1 MSGSGQAIVKAVRK
15 NKSSKEMNGGR
26 AVREPLVSELRQIAE
41 KYAKMIQSSP
51 DAITLR
57 TLPERRYVEV
67 NEGFT
72 HLTGYTA
79 EEVIGKTSAELNLWV
94 EQASRAAT
102 LKTLQRQGQV
112 HAEEFKFRT
121 KSGEVRY
128 GQLSAVRVELNGE
141 PFMLSIT
148 HDITDVKRAQEA
160 VRQSEADLRSL
171 VRDAP
176 YGIYHVD
183 VDGRLLQVN
192 PALQQMLGYDSEA
205 ELLRCNMTMDV
216 YSDPASRLRLVNE
229 YWDKKEFREVE
240 TRWKRKDG
248 RAIDV
253 RLTGRTV
260 RDERTRLAYFEVFAE
275 DITERRSLER
285 QFLQAQKMD
294 AIGRLAGGIAH
305 DFNNLLAVILG
316 HSEILREHGGENL
329 KLHKSAEAI
338 NRAAERAAGLTMQLL
353 ALSRKQVVEPKVVDV
368 NAALVELE
376 KMVRRVIREDIA
388 LKMKLD
394 ANVGRI
400 KIDPGQLDQVLMNLV
415 VNARDAMPNGGEL
428 VLHTA
433 RAEFDEMY
441 VKHHLGTSAGDYVM
455 LAVSD
460 TGTGMDAATVS
471 HIFEP
476 FFTTKEKGKGTGLG
490 LSTVYGIVKQAGG
503 HIVPYS
509 EPGQGTTM
517 KIYFPRV
524 EVQESGEKAREA
536 APAIPR
542 GSEGI
547 LVVEDETALRDLTRS
562 VLEESGYTVFEAQGL
577 EEALRIVRENGAK
590 ISMLLTDVVM
600 PGTGGRELAARLKAL
615 QPELKVMFMSGYAD
629 EVITHNGTFSEGAVL
644 IQKPFTKRTLLSKIR
659 EMLDAEREI
668 NRS

>member
-1 MSGSGQAIVKAVRK
+1 MPRSGQGTV
-15 NKSSKEMNGGR
+15 R
-26 AVREPLVSELRQIAE
+26 AVRRNPKKEMTLDRPVRELSVAELRQIAE

-57 TLPERRYVEV
+57 SLPERRYIEV

-72 HLTGYTA
+72 RLTGYAA
-79 EEVIGKTSAELNLWV
+79 EEVIGKTPAELNLWV
-94 EQASRAAT
+94 EEATRVAT
-102 LKTLQRQGQV
+102 LRTLERKGQV
-112 HAEEFKFRT
+112 HEEEFKFRT
-121 KSGEVRY
+121 KSGEIRY

-148 HDITDVKRAQEA
+148 HDITNVKRAEEA
-160 VRQSEADLRSL
+160 VRRSEADLRTL

-176 YGIYHVD
+176 YGIYQVD

-192 PALQQMLGYDSEA
+192 PALQKMLGYESEA

-216 YSDPASRLRLVNE
+216 YCDPASRLRIVNE
-229 YWDKKEFREVE
+229 CWNKKDFREIE
-240 TRWKRKDG
+240 ARWKRKDG
-248 RAIDV
+248 KVIEV

-260 RDERTRLAYFEVFAE
+260 HDSDRRVSYFEVFAE
-275 DITERRSLER
+275 DVTERRSLER

-316 HSEILREHGGENL
+316 HSEILREQSGEQA

-353 ALSRKQVVEPKVVDV
+353 TLSRKQVIEPKIVDV
-368 NAALVELE
+368 NAALVEIE
-376 KMVRRVIREDIA
+376 KMVRRVIREDI
-388 LKMKLD
+388 KLTMRLD
-394 ANVGRI
+394 QNVGCI
-400 KIDPGQLDQVLMNLV
+400 KVDPGHLDQILMNLV
-415 VNARDAMPNGGEL
+415 VNARDAMPGGGEL

-433 RAEFDEMY
+433 GAEFDEGY
-441 VKHHLGTSAGDYVM
+441 VKHHLGTNAGPYVM
-455 LAVSD
+455 MAVSD
-460 TGTGMDAATVS
+460 TGTGMDAATLS

-524 EVQESGEKAREA
+524 DDGQAGATAVKATE
-536 APAIPR
+536 AIPR
-542 GSEGI
+542 GTEGV
-547 LVVEDETALRDLTRS
+547 LVVEDETALRELTHS
-562 VLEESGYTVFEAQGL
+562 ILSGSGYTVFEASGL
-577 EEALRIVRENGAK
+577 EDALRIIRGKKAK
-590 ISMLLTDVVM
+590 ISLLLTDVVM
-600 PGTGGRELAARLKAL
+600 PGTGGKELAQRLKAL
-615 QPELKVMFMSGYAD
+615 QPDLKVVFMSGYAD
-629 EVITHNGTFSEGAVL
+629 EVIAHNGKFAEGTVL
-644 IQKPFTKRTLLSKIR
+644 IQKPFTKKALLRKVR
-659 EMLDAEREI
+659 EVLDA
-668 NRS
+668 

>member
-1 MSGSGQAIVKAVRK
+1 MATPGQATVKAAHRNHL
-15 NKSSKEMNGGR
+15 NKQIALDR
-26 AVREPLVSELRQIAE
+26 RELSIAELRQIAE

-67 NEGFT
+67 NESFT
-72 HLTGYTA
+72 RLTGYAA
-79 EEVIGKTSAELNLWV
+79 EEVIGKTPAELNLFV
-94 EQASRAAT
+94 EQATRAAT
-102 LKTLQRQGQV
+102 LRTLQRKGQV

-121 KSGEVRY
+121 KSGEIRY
-128 GQLSAVRVELNGE
+128 GQVSAVRMELNGE

-148 HDITDVKRAQEA
+148 HDITNVKRAEEA

-192 PALQQMLGYDSEA
+192 PSLQKMLGYESEA

-216 YSDPASRLRLVNE
+216 YCDPSTRLRLVNE
-229 YWDKKEFREVE
+229 YWNKPDFRELE
-240 TRWKRKDG
+240 AKWKRKDG
-248 RAIDV
+248 RIIDV

-260 RDERTRLAYFEVFAE
+260 QDDGGRLAYFEVFAE
-275 DITERRSLER
+275 DVTERRSLER

-316 HSEILREHGGENL
+316 HSEILREQSGEQL

-353 ALSRKQVVEPKVVDV
+353 ALSRKQVIEPKIVDV
-368 NAALVELE
+368 NAAIVEME
-376 KMVRRVIREDIA
+376 KMARRVIREDIKLA
-388 LKMKLD
+388 MKLEPK
-394 ANVGRI
+394 VGRI
-400 KIDPGQLDQVLMNLV
+400 KVDPGQLDQVLMNLV
-415 VNARDAMPNGGEL
+415 VNARDAMPQGGDL

-433 RAEFDEMY
+433 NAEFDELY
-441 VKHHLGTSAGDYVM
+441 VKQHLGTSAGEYVM

-460 TGTGMDAATVS
+460 TGTGMDAATLS
-471 HIFEP
+471 HAFEP

-509 EPGQGTTM
+509 EPRQGTTM

-524 EVQESGEKAREA
+524 EGDNA
-536 APAIPR
+536 AETSTKVAQAIPR
-542 GSEGI
+542 GTEGI
-547 LVVEDETALRDLTRS
+547 LVVEDETALRELTYS
-562 VLEESGYTVFEAQGL
+562 VLGESGYQVFEAAGL
-577 EEALRIVRENGAK
+577 EEALKIIGENGKK
-590 ISMLLTDVVM
+590 ISLLLTDVVM
-600 PGTGGRELAARLKAL
+600 PGTGGRELASRLKAL
-615 QPELKVMFMSGYAD
+615 QPGLRVMFMSGYAD
-629 EVITHNGTFSEGAVL
+629 EVIAHNGAFSEGSVL
-644 IQKPFTKRTLLSKIR
+644 IQKPFTRRGLLSKVR
-659 EMLDAEREI
+659 EVLD
-668 NRS
+668 S

>member
-1 MSGSGQAIVKAVRK
+1 MSRSGQGTVKAVRR
-15 NKSSKEMNGGR
+15 NHLRKESTLAR
-26 AVREPLVSELRQIAE
+26 PARELSVSELRQIAE

-72 HLTGYTA
+72 RLTGYTA
-79 EEVIGKTSAELNLWV
+79 EEVIGKTPTELNLWV
-94 EQASRAAT
+94 EQVTRAAT
-102 LKTLQRQGQV
+102 LKTLERKGQV
-112 HAEEFKFRT
+112 HEEEFKFRT
-121 KSGEVRY
+121 KAGEIRY
-128 GQLSAVRVELNGE
+128 GRLSAVRVELNGE
-141 PFMLSIT
+141 PFMLSLT
-148 HDITDVKRAQEA
+148 HDITNQKRAEKA
-160 VRQSEADLRSL
+160 VRQSEADLLSL

-192 PALQQMLGYDSEA
+192 PALQKMLGYESEA
-205 ELLRCNMTMDV
+205 ELLRRNMTMDV
-216 YSDPASRLRLVNE
+216 YCDPNSRLRLVNE
-229 YWDKKEFREVE
+229 YWDKKDFREVE

-248 RAIDV
+248 RIIEV

-260 RDERTRLAYFEVFAE
+260 QNEKGRLAYFEVFAE
-275 DITERRSLER
+275 DVTERRSLER

-316 HSEILREHGGENL
+316 HSEILREQGGEQP
-329 KLHKSAEAI
+329 KLQKSAEAI

-368 NAALVELE
+368 NAALVEME
-376 KMVRRVIREDIA
+376 KMARRVIREDIK
-388 LKMKLD
+388 LTMKLD
-394 ANVGRI
+394 QRVGRI
-400 KIDPGQLDQVLMNLV
+400 KVDPGQLDQVLMNLV

-433 RAEFDEMY
+433 TAEFDETY
-441 VKHHLGTSAGDYVM
+441 VKHHLGTSPGEYVM
-455 LAVSD
+455 VAVSD
-460 TGTGMDAATVS
+460 TGTGMDVATLS

-524 EVQESGEKAREA
+524 EGDQAAEGTTKAA
-536 APAIPR
+536 KAIPR
-542 GSEGI
+542 GTEGVLI
-547 LVVEDETALRDLTRS
+547 VEDEAALRELTHS
-562 VLEESGYTVFEAQGL
+562 ILSESGYTVFEASGL
-577 EEALRIVRENGAK
+577 EQATQIIRGNGAK
-590 ISMLLTDVVM
+590 VSLLLTDVVM
-600 PGTGGRELAARLKAL
+600 PGTGGKELAKQLKEL

-629 EVITHNGTFSEGAVL
+629 EVITHNGNFAEGSVL
-644 IQKPFTKRTLLSKIR
+644 IQKPFTKRALLTKIR
-659 EMLDAEREI
+659 EMLDA
-668 NRS
+668 

>member
-1 MSGSGQAIVKAVRK
+1 MSRSGQGTVRAAR
-15 NKSSKEMNGGR
+15 KSPASNG
-26 AVREPLVSELRQIAE
+26 ANLDQPAAKLSVSALRQIAE

-57 TLPERRYVEV
+57 TLPDRRYVEV

-72 HLTGYTA
+72 RLTGYTPQ
-79 EEVIGKTSAELNLWV
+79 EVIGKTSAELNLWV
-94 EQASRAAT
+94 ESAPRAAT
-102 LKTLQRQGQV
+102 LRTLQRKGQV
-112 HAEEFKFRT
+112 HEEDFQFRT
-121 KSGEVRY
+121 KSGEIRY
-128 GQLSAVRVELNGE
+128 GQLSAVRVELNGQ

-148 HDITDVKRAQEA
+148 HDITNLKRAEEA

-183 VDGRLLQVN
+183 VDGRLLKVN
-192 PALQQMLGYDSEA
+192 PALQKMLGYESES

-216 YSDPASRLRLVNE
+216 YCDPSTRLRFVNE
-229 YWDKKEFREVE
+229 YWDKEDFRELE
-240 TRWKRKDG
+240 ARWKRKDG
-248 RAIDV
+248 KIMEV
-253 RLTGRTV
+253 RLTGRAV
-260 RDERTRLAYFEVFAE
+260 QQNARLAYFEVFAE
-275 DITERRSLER
+275 DVTERRSLER

-316 HSEILREHGGENL
+316 HSEILREQSKQP
-329 KLHKSAEAI
+329 KLEKSAEAI

-353 ALSRKQVVEPKVVDV
+353 ALSRKQVIEPKIVDV
-368 NAALVELE
+368 NAALVEIE
-376 KMVRRVIREDIA
+376 KMVRRIIREDI
-388 LKMKLD
+388 KLTMRLD
-394 ANVGRI
+394 RNVGRI
-400 KIDPGQLDQVLMNLV
+400 KVDPGQLDQILMNLV

-433 RAEFDEMY
+433 GAEFDEIY
-441 VKHHLGTSAGDYVM
+441 VKQHLGTSTGQYVM

-460 TGTGMDAATVS
+460 TGTGMDAATLS

-509 EPGQGTTM
+509 EAGQGTTM

-524 EVQESGEKAREA
+524 ESGEFLEGAKKLVEAIAR
-536 APAIPR
+536 
-542 GSEGI
+542 GTEGV
-547 LVVEDETALRDLTRS
+547 LVVEDETALRELARS
-562 VLEESGYTVFEAQGL
+562 ILEDSGYSVFEASGLDQAIKIIQG
-577 EEALRIVRENGAK
+577 NGAK
-590 ISMLLTDVVM
+590 ISLLLTDVVM
-600 PGTGGRELAARLKAL
+600 PGTGGKELAKQLTAL
-615 QPELKVMFMSGYAD
+615 QPGLKVMFMSGYAD
-629 EVITHNGTFSEGAVL
+629 EVIAHNGNFAEGTVL
-644 IQKPFTKRTLLSKIR
+644 IQKPFTKRVLLTKIR
-659 EMLDAEREI
+659 EVLDRKDET
-668 NRS
+668 SSV

>member
-1 MSGSGQAIVKAVRK
+1 MSRSGQGTVKAVRR
-15 NKSSKEMNGGR
+15 NKSGKETNGGR
-26 AVREPLVSELRQIAE
+26 PAVREPSVSELRHIAK

-57 TLPERRYVEV
+57 SLPERRYLEV

-72 HLTGYTA
+72 RLTGYSA
-79 EEVIGKTSAELNLWV
+79 EEAIGKTPAELNLWV
-94 EQASRAAT
+94 ERAPREAT
-102 LKTLQRQGQV
+102 LRTLQREGEV
-112 HAEEFKFRT
+112 HEEEFKFRT

-128 GQLSAVRVELNGE
+128 GQLSAVRIELNGE

-148 HDITDVKRAQEA
+148 HDITNLKRAQEA
-160 VRQSEADLRSL
+160 VKQSEADLRTL
-171 VRDAP
+171 VSDAP

-192 PALQQMLGYDSEA
+192 PALQNMLGYKTAA

-216 YSDPASRLRLVNE
+216 YCDPASRLRLVNE

-248 RAIDV
+248 RIIDV

-260 RDERTRLAYFEVFAE
+260 RDEGRRLAYFEVFAE

-316 HSEILREHGGENL
+316 HSEILREQSGAQP
-329 KLHKSAEAI
+329 KLQKGAEAI
-338 NRAAERAAGLTMQLL
+338 NRAAERAASLTMQLL
-353 ALSRKQVVEPKVVDV
+353 ALSRKQVIEPKIVDV
-368 NAALVELE
+368 NAALVEME
-376 KMVRRVIREDIA
+376 KMVRRVIREDI
-388 LKMKLD
+388 KLAVRLD
-394 ANVGRI
+394 PNVGRI

-428 VLHTA
+428 ALHTA
-433 RAEFDEMY
+433 SAEFDEMY
-441 VKHHLGTSAGDYVM
+441 IKQHLGTSAGHYVM
-455 LAVSD
+455 IAVSD
-460 TGTGMDAATVS
+460 TGTGIDAGTLS
-471 HIFEP
+471 YIFEP

-509 EPGQGTTM
+509 EVGQGTTM

-524 EVQESGEKAREA
+524 EGDEIAERSAKAEQ
-536 APAIPR
+536 AIPR
-542 GSEGI
+542 GTEGI
-547 LVVEDETALRDLTRS
+547 LVVEDETALRELTYG
-562 VLEESGYTVFEAQGL
+562 VLGESGYTVFEAAGL
-577 EEALRIVRENGAK
+577 DEALRVIRENGAK
-590 ISMLLTDVVM
+590 ISLLLTDVVM
-600 PGTGGRELAARLKAL
+600 PGTGGRELASRLKAL
-615 QPELKVMFMSGYAD
+615 HPELKVMFMSGYAD
-629 EVITHNGTFSEGAVL
+629 EVIAHNGAFSEGSVL
-644 IQKPFTKRTLLSKIR
+644 IQKPFTKRTLLGKVR
-659 EMLDAEREI
+659 EVLDG
-668 NRS
+668 